1 MVLDEDMW
9 PRLATELRG
18 RGKQAIALKNTE
30 LKGSDDQDLIKA
42 IGSWTDTILLTRDD
56 NMPSEHEGAIASV
69 QLTIAVVAP
78 RASDEFTEQ
87 SWEREIIHR
96 WLHLIEFQ
104 GPGSIIR
111 YTHNGRSLWRPRKRP
126 PRARRLSQRRAL
138 AARRPGLSRKP
149 RTSDETLA
157 LLFPNET

>member
-30 LKGSDDQDLIKA
+30 LVGSDDQDLIKT

-78 RASDEFTEQ
+78 SSSFEHVLAWVGLGWIADALQDVSASLWVTVIAEIALVGVCLPLSAARLAAARGAPVRAS
-87 SWEREIIHR
+87 
-96 WLHLIEFQ
+96 
-104 GPGSIIR
+104 
-111 YTHNGRSLWRPRKRP
+111 
-126 PRARRLSQRRAL
+126 
-138 AARRPGLSRKP
+138 
-149 RTSDETLA
+149 
-157 LLFPNET
+157 

>member
-9 PRLATELRG
+9 PRLASELRG

-30 LKGSDDQDLIKA
+30 LTGSDDQVLINA

-78 RASDEFTEQ
+78 RASDEFTEL
-87 SWEREIIHR
+87 SWEREIVHR
-96 WLHLIEFQ
+96 WVHLMEVQ
-104 GPGSIIR
+104 EPSSIIR
-111 YTHNGRSLWRPRKRP
+111 YTPNARSPWRPRKRP
-126 PRARRLSQRRAL
+126 PRARRLRQRRAL
-138 AARRPGLSRKP
+138 AAARAGLPHKAQ
-149 RTSDETLA
+149 TSDETLA
-157 LLFPNET
+157 LPFPKET

>member
-30 LKGSDDQDLIKA
+30 LVGSDDQDLIKT

-87 SWEREIIHR
+87 SWEREIVHR
-96 WLHLIEFQ
+96 WVHLMEVQ
-104 GPGSIIR
+104 EPSSVVR
-111 YTHNGRSLWRPRKRP
+111 YTPNGRSLWRPRKRP
-126 PRARRLSQRRAL
+126 PRARRLRQRRTP
-138 AARRPGLSRKP
+138 AAGRAGIPPKP

-157 LLFPNET
+157 LPFSDET